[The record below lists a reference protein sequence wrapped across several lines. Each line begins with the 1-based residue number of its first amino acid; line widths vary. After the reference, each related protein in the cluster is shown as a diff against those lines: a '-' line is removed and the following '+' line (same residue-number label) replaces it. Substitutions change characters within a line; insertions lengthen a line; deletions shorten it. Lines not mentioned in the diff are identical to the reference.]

1 MTAIQYFIYL
11 VSGAVN
17 ALRSLSLAPLGL
29 PNVNMLQVQV
39 ALLVGFTGLALLG
52 KDDDDDD

>member
-52 KDDDDDD
+52 KDDEDD

>member
-52 KDDDDDD
+52 KDDDDD

>member
-52 KDDDDDD
+52 KDNDDDD